1 VIKGVDIKDIT
12 SHADDRGFFREIWRF
27 QENAEIRDLRKGEG
41 QISHSLVNKG
51 VIKAWHGHTEQGQL
65 NYVVSGAIRMALI
78 DNRKDSRSFQEFLEL
93 KIFSEKPQVY
103 YFPPGVLHG
112 YECIDGPM
120 HIIYMTSGIYD
131 LEDEV
136 RVAPEE
142 LESIFKW

>member
-1 VIKGVDIKDIT
+1 MIKGVDIKDIT
-12 SHADDRGFFREIWRF
+12 SHVDDRGFFREIWRF
-27 QENAEIRDLRKGEG
+27 QENPEIRDLRKGEG
-41 QISHSLVNKG
+41 QLSHSLVNKG
-51 VIKAWHGHTEQGQL
+51 AIKAWHGHTEQGQL
-65 NYVVSGAIRMALI
+65 NYVASGAIRMALI
-78 DNRKDSRSFQEFLEL
+78 DSRKDSRSFQEFFEL
-93 KIFSEKPQVY
+93 KISSEKPQVY

-136 RVAPEE
+136 KVAPEE

>member
-1 VIKGVDIKDIT
+1 M
-12 SHADDRGFFREIWRF
+12 
-27 QENAEIRDLRKGEG
+27 
-41 QISHSLVNKG
+41 NKG

-136 RVAPEE
+136 RVALEE

>member
-1 VIKGVDIKDIT
+1 MIKGVVIQDIS
-12 SHADDRGFFREIWRF
+12 SHVDDRGFFREIWRF

-51 VIKAWHGHTEQGQL
+51 VLKAWHGHKEQGQL

-78 DNRKDSRSFQEFLEL
+78 DTRKDSKSFQEFVEL
-93 KIFSEKPQVY
+93 TISSEGPQVY

>member
-1 VIKGVDIKDIT
+1 MINGVVIRDLT

-27 QENAEIRDLRKGEG
+27 QENTEIRDLRNGEG

-51 VIKAWHGHTEQGQL
+51 VIKAWHGHKVQGQL
-65 NYVVSGAIRMALI
+65 NYVASGAIRMALL
-78 DNRKDSRSFQEFLEL
+78 DTRKDSKSFHEAVEF
-93 KIFSEKPQVY
+93 KIFSKQPKVY

-120 HIIYMTSGIYD
+120 HIIYMTSGIFD

>member
-1 VIKGVDIKDIT
+1 MIKDAAIKDII
-12 SHADDRGFFREIWRF
+12 SHPDDRGFFREIWRF
-27 QENAEIRDLRKGEG
+27 QENTEIRDLRNGEG

-51 VIKAWHGHTEQGQL
+51 VIKAWHGHKVQGQL
-65 NYVVSGAIRMALI
+65 NYVASGAIRVALV
-78 DNRKDSRSFQEFLEL
+78 DTRKDSKNFQEFVEF
-93 KIFSEKPQVY
+93 KIFSEKPKVY

>member
-1 VIKGVDIKDIT
+1 MIKGVVIQDIT
-12 SHADDRGFFREIWRF
+12 SHVDDRGFFREIWRF
-27 QENAEIRDLRKGEG
+27 PENAEIRDLRKGEG

-51 VIKAWHGHTEQGQL
+51 VIKAWHAHTEQGQL

-78 DNRKDSRSFQEFLEL
+78 DARKDSKSFQEFVEL
-93 KIFSEKPQVY
+93 KISSEKPQVY

-142 LESIFKW
+142 WESIFKW

>member
-1 VIKGVDIKDIT
+1 MIKGVDIKDIT
-12 SHADDRGFFREIWRF
+12 SHVDDRGFFREIWRF
-27 QENAEIRDLRKGEG
+27 QENPEIRDLRKGEG
-41 QISHSLVNKG
+41 QLSHSLVNKG
-51 VIKAWHGHTEQGQL
+51 AIKAWHGHTEQGQL
-65 NYVVSGAIRMALI
+65 NYVASGAIRMALI
-78 DNRKDSRSFQEFLEL
+78 DSRKDSRSFQEFVEL
-93 KIFSEKPQVY
+93 KISSEKPQVY

-136 RVAPEE
+136 RVALEE